1 MVLAYGDK
9 ETVRGTQ
16 KDMLEVEVKE
26 CNGVKHRENGIVKGS
41 VGVSW
46 RDTDELYVPG

>member
-1 MVLAYGDK
+1 MDLFEFIVSQVGTINMLLAYGDK

-26 CNGVKHRENGIVKGS
+26 CNGVKHRE
-41 VGVSW
+41 
-46 RDTDELYVPG
+46 